1 MKAFLGAAALAVL
14 CVSPVTSASAQEALK
29 AERSDVNWY
38 SIHFIK
44 FKPGKRARAHE
55 IIDDYYIP
63 ADKAAGIGGGTIDLH
78 LNTGEW
84 DGVVAF
90 PMSGGPAD
98 MTWDT
103 SPNDVKW
110 MAAMSEIAGGMDKAQ
125 AILAEWD
132 SLVEDEE
139 IHVGHIDKD

>member
-14 CVSPVTSASAQEALK
+14 CVSPVTSVSAQDMPT
-29 AERSDVNWY
+29 AERNDLNWY

-110 MAAMSEIAGGMDKAQ
+110 MAAMAEIAGGMDKAQ